1 MMGDDDDEEDD
12 DIDVDEVENVDD
24 DDDVKDE
31 KDAKIHDET
40 LLTSFYLLLQKI
52 KYSLSSFVE
61 NKGKCVLPTLTIM
74 YDIIDNNNKNNN
86 AREISHTIQY
96 TIPFGILFLLYL
108 HI

>member
-1 MMGDDDDEEDD
+1 MMGDDDDD
-12 DIDVDEVENVDD
+12 DIDVDEVENDD

-61 NKGKCVLPTLTIM
+61 NKRKCVLPTLTLKCMI
-74 YDIIDNNNKNNN
+74 
-86 AREISHTIQY
+86 
-96 TIPFGILFLLYL
+96 
-108 HI
+108 